1 MFHRRFSAPLFM
13 VALLSVVV
21 MASGCGGGGS
31 GGGQNAANSAATAAG
46 QAMNGAG
53 QAMNGAAGQAAP
65 IPANLDCKSQVV
77 WVNLN
82 THVYHEQG
90 DPWYGRT
97 KNGQYMC
104 MAAANAR
111 GYHLAGGANGG
122 SMTNSMSNSSG
133 MMTRTHHHHLPAT
146 PNPTYT

>member
-1 MFHRRFSAPLFM
+1 MFHRKFSAPLLT
-13 VALLSVVV
+13 VVLLCVGVV
-21 MASGCGGGGS
+21 ASGCGGG
-31 GGGQNAANSAATAAG
+31 GGGQNAANSTATATG
-46 QAMNGAG
+46 QAVNAAG

-65 IPANLDCKSQVV
+65 IPAHLDCKSQIV

-104 MAAANAR
+104 MAAVNAH
-111 GYHLAGGANGG
+111 GYHLAGGGNGG
-122 SMTNSMSNSSG
+122 SMTNSMGNSSG
-133 MMTRTHHHHLPAT
+133 TMTGAHHHHRNAPA
-146 PNPTYT
+146 PTST

>member
-1 MFHRRFSAPLFM
+1 MFHRKFSAPLLTA
-13 VALLSVVV
+13 VLLCVGV
-21 MASGCGGGGS
+21 MASGCGGG
-31 GGGQNAANSAATAAG
+31 GGGQNAANSAATATG
-46 QAMNGAG
+46 QAMNAAG

-65 IPANLDCKSQVV
+65 IPANLDCKSQIV

-104 MAAANAR
+104 MAAANAH
-111 GYHLAGGANGG
+111 GYHLAAGANGG
-122 SMTNSMSNSSG
+122 SMTNSMGNSSG
-133 MMTRTHHHHLPAT
+133 TMRTHHHHLPAT
-146 PNPTYT
+146 PYPSAT